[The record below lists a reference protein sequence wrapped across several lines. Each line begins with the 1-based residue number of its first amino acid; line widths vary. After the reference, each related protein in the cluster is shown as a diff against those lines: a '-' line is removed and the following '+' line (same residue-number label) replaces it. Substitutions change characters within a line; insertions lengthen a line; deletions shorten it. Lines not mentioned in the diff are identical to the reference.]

1 MVQINPRASVPAEE
15 VNLFHLNSDRDA
27 GPTAQHHTLGLGPS
41 QASPGNHTHD
51 GRNSKRIKLQ
61 DIDGSVELKDLVGAS
76 IPFTVAGGTLGTQP
90 TFTGAPLFTGSYT
103 KLGNLC
109 HFQIDVD
116 MDNIT
121 SFGTGQ
127 YYMTLPFPAEH
138 NYLVSDGCLHD
149 ISANDQYSVMGHVVA
164 GSNQLR
170 LLSVASNGKHVPFTH
185 NVPVTLA
192 VADNF
197 HVAGTY
203 EIQQ

>member
-1 MVQINPRASVPAEE
+1 MSFLSERNSTFQQVKD
-15 VNLFHLNSDRDA
+15 FHLNSDVDQSFI
-27 GPTAQHHTLGLGPS
+27 AQHHTLGPLTN
-41 QASPGNHTHD
+41 QASPGDHIHD
-51 GRNSKRIKLQ
+51 GSTSKRLQ
-61 DIDGSVELKDLVGAS
+61 LANLEGQS
-76 IPFTVAGGTLGTQP
+76 IPFAVQGGTLGTQP

-103 KLGNLC
+103 KAGNLV

-127 YYMTLPFPAEH
+127 YYIMLPFPAEH
-138 NYLVSDGCLHD
+138 NYHLSDGCLHD
-149 ISANDQYSVMGHVVA
+149 ISTGDQYSVMGHVVA
-164 GSNQLR
+164 GSDELR
-170 LLSVASNGKHVPFTH
+170 LFSIASNGRQVPFTSS
-185 NVPVTLA
+185 VPVNLA